1 MLLDSIPL
9 FHRILHNDNQRSVDI
24 LNKLIFIIKEELNNI
39 PNHRHINY
47 NNDKQVLIEQLM
59 GLQNSLVSRFFN
71 VDLAN
76 YINLYTAAF
85 TGNVVSK
92 YPIVNKEVWINGQ
105 PIVPS
110 HIYAGKSP
118 WYDSSSAYA
127 KALAIRNTLSKNFYC
142 FANHAKVVSTILPNI
157 IQDQELTINSKVILS
172 KASNSITSKSLCNAI
187 NQYFNETSVF
197 AVYDER
203 KIHLYGFNGANII
216 IDAKPTTYFKS
227 GTTRGTISIISDKA
241 FHVHDTAGIIGV
253 QNNIKLCKLKRLNLS
268 SKINSLIVFRNMRK
282 KIKRHLHH

>member
-1 MLLDSIPL
+1 MLLNSLPL
-9 FHRILHNDNQRSVDI
+9 FNKILHNDNQKSIDI

-39 PNHRHINY
+39 PNHKHINY
-47 NNDKQVLIEQLM
+47 NNDKQVLLEQLM
-59 GLQNSLVSRFFN
+59 GLQNGLISRFFN
-71 VDLAN
+71 VELAN
-76 YINLYTAAF
+76 HINLYSASF
-85 TGNVVSK
+85 TSNIVSK
-92 YPIVNKEVWINGQ
+92 YPIVDKEIWINGQ

-110 HIYAGKSP
+110 HMYAGKSP

-127 KALAIRNTLSKNFYC
+127 KALSIRHTLNKHFYC
-142 FANHAKVVSTILPNI
+142 FANHSKVITPLLPDI

-187 NQYFNETSVF
+187 NQYFNDTSVF
-197 AVYDER
+197 AVYDDR
-203 KIHLYGFNGANII
+203 KIFLYGFNGANII
-216 IDAKPTTYFKS
+216 IKANPTTYFQP
-227 GTTRGTISIISDKA
+227 GTTRGTISIIADKA
-241 FHVHDTAGIIGV
+241 FHVHDTSGIIGV